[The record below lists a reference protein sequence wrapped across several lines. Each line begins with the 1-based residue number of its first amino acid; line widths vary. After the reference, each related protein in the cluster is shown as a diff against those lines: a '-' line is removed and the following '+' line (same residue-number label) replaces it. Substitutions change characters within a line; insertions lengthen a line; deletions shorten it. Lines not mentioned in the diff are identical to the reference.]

1 MVGRR
6 LVRAPQMAGGG
17 AGRQSRGTVVPI
29 PSAGLRT
36 RRHALRLRQTD
47 LAASAGVSERFVR
60 QLEAGKPSVR
70 LDVLT
75 KVLDTLGLELVLRLR
90 TGDHP

>member
-1 MVGRR
+1 MV
-6 LVRAPQMAGGG
+6 A
-17 AGRQSRGTVVPI
+17 
-29 PSAGLRT
+29 

-47 LAASAGVSERFVR
+47 LAALAGVSERFVR

-75 KVLDTLGLELVLRLR
+75 KVLDTLGMELVLRLR
-90 TGDHP
+90 TGEHP